1 MRLQSLVAV
10 TFAAHVAIQPA
21 FAAPSAEDVDR
32 LVAALALPEMI
43 EIMRDEGL
51 TYGATI
57 GTDLFQGEPSP
68 DWDVTVDQIYNYDA
82 MVTRIS
88 GGLGTALGDS
98 NIQDMIT
105 FFEAEP
111 GKSIVE
117 LEIAARRALMDEALE
132 EASKEAAALA
142 LMDETPRAALV
153 TRFIEAN
160 DLIETNVV
168 GAMNSNYA
176 FYIGLRDGGGFNTA
190 LTEDQILA
198 DVWSQEAEIRQNT
211 SEWVYSYSLM
221 AYQPLTDDV
230 LETYIAFSQT
240 DAGQALNAALFTVFD
255 AMFEDISGAL
265 GRAASQQMMSQ
276 DL

>member
-1 MRLQSLVAV
+1 MRLQSMAAF
-10 TFAAHVAIQPA
+10 TFAAHVVIQPA
-21 FAAPSAEDVDR
+21 YADPSAADVDA
-32 LVAALALPEMI
+32 LVTALALPEML

-51 TYGATI
+51 GYGATI

-68 DWDVTVDQIYNYDA
+68 DWDATVDQIYNYDA

-88 GGLGTALGDS
+88 GALGAALGDS
-98 NIQDMIT
+98 DVKEMIA

-117 LEIAARRALMDEALE
+117 LEIAARRALMDEAIE
-132 EASKEAAALA
+132 EASKEASALA
-142 LMDETPRAALV
+142 LIEDTPRAALV

-168 GAMNSNYA
+168 GAMNANYA

-198 DVWSQEAEIRQNT
+198 DVWSQEPEIRQNT

-230 LETYIAFSQT
+230 LETYIAFSET
-240 DAGQALNAALFTVFD
+240 EAGNDLNAALFTVFD

-265 GRAASQQMMSQ
+265 GRAASQYMMGQ